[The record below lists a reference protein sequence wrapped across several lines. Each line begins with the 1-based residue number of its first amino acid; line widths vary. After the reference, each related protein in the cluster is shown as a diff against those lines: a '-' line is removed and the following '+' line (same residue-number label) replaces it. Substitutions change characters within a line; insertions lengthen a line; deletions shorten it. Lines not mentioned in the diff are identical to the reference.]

1 MRTNRHKT
9 MIILTQAHAANMMT
23 RTDRPD
29 RTLGNQNIN
38 TKSTE
43 HNLIMTAKHYWPEKA
58 KQKAFETVKDYVQD
72 IMLTMVSRTEN
83 IKLPPTTIQRY
94 QAIWKIRKNLA
105 EILNTKHD
113 LNA

>member
-1 MRTNRHKT
+1 

-43 HNLIMTAKHYWPEKA
+43 HNLIMTAKHYWPAKA

-72 IMLTMVSRTEN
+72 IMLTMVLTEN
-83 IKLPPTTIQRY
+83 IELPPATIQRY
-94 QAIWKIRKNLA
+94 QAIWKKEKL
-105 EILNTKHD
+105 
-113 LNA
+113 